1 MSAAEKQ
8 RRYRARRDADPSRRA
23 QYLEKQREAWY
34 RLIRHGKV
42 KPVAELSESE
52 KQSKR
57 DQWRKANQRRRQ
69 RNRMLVQKHSDE
81 FEQLPTEPR
90 SRMASA
96 VTVKTEKRPSH
107 DSEDGDTVAKKARK
121 LLPSLKTKRAP
132 ELVLVIGTGVSSA
145 VAPQVP
151 ALRSWKG
158 LIQALLDAANDF
170 DLLEEEE
177 SRRFQKSLQEDKNL
191 VHVAHDLIQK
201 LSPRTGNVRST
212 FFKDCLYEVFDDLEC
227 KMENAGKHLLRSVL
241 QLMES
246 GALVLTTNFDN
257 LLEIYAAHQGTKLE
271 SLDLTDEK
279 KVLEWAQEKR
289 RLSVLHIHGVY
300 TNPSGIVLHPAGYQN
315 VLRNTEVMRE
325 IQKLYE
331 TKSFVFLGCG
341 RTVDD
346 TTFQALFLEA
356 VKHKSDLEHFMLV
369 RREDVGEFKKL
380 RDNMLDKGI
389 KVISYGNEYAD
400 LPEYF
405 ERLANEICNRDVDRD
420 VVTNGWGSPISQ
432 GEESHNG
439 FTTQKNLLQVH
450 ASRTIET

>member
-1 MSAAEKQ
+1 
-8 RRYRARRDADPSRRA
+8 
-23 QYLEKQREAWY
+23 
-34 RLIRHGKV
+34 
-42 KPVAELSESE
+42 
-52 KQSKR
+52 
-57 DQWRKANQRRRQ
+57 
-69 RNRMLVQKHSDE
+69 
-81 FEQLPTEPR
+81 
-90 SRMASA
+90 MASM
-96 VTVKTEKRPSH
+96 VTAKADKRLPP
-107 DSEDGDTVAKKARK
+107 EDAIVSPNAKKPRK

-201 LSPRTGNVRST
+201 LSP
-212 FFKDCLYEVFDDLEC
+212 
-227 KMENAGKHLLRSVL
+227 
-241 QLMES
+241 
-246 GALVLTTNFDN
+246 
-257 LLEIYAAHQGTKLE
+257 
-271 SLDLTDEK
+271 
-279 KVLEWAQEKR
+279 VLEWAQEKR

-300 TNPSGIVLHPAGYQN
+300 TNPCGIVLHPAGYQN

-405 ERLANEICNRDVDRD
+405 ERLANEICTRDAGTAEV
-420 VVTNGWGSPISQ
+420 G
-432 GEESHNG
+432 
-439 FTTQKNLLQVH
+439 
-450 ASRTIET
+450 AA

>member
-1 MSAAEKQ
+1 MTRKSATGTK
-8 RRYRARRDADPSRRA
+8 
-23 QYLEKQREAWY
+23 
-34 RLIRHGKV
+34 
-42 KPVAELSESE
+42 
-52 KQSKR
+52 
-57 DQWRKANQRRRQ
+57 NFQ
-69 RNRMLVQKHSDE
+69 RNTHQ
-81 FEQLPTEPR
+81 QLLGLQQG
-90 SRMASA
+90 SRMASE
-96 VTVKTEKRPSH
+96 VVVKTEKRPAP
-107 DSEDGDTVAKKARK
+107 DVPNEDVESSAKKPRK

-227 KMENAGKHLLRSVL
+227 KMEHAGKHLLRS
-241 QLMES
+241 
-246 GALVLTTNFDN
+246 
-257 LLEIYAAHQGTKLE
+257 GTKLE

-405 ERLANEICNRDVDRD
+405 ERLANEICTRD
-420 VVTNGWGSPISQ
+420 VVTNGWGSPGQ
-432 GEESHNG
+432 EEEGNQNG
-439 FTTQKNLLQVH
+439 FNMQKSLLQDCR
-450 ASRTIET
+450 S